1 MNLLNYMLKNIVL
14 KKPYNLFFFLSFL
27 TFNFSFGQIT
37 EIDLQLAQKYF
48 IDQDYEKAHLY
59 YEKIAKEPQYLSKI
73 YKNYKST
80 LLELGRYK
88 EAEKLCKT
96 QIKSFPNKLSL
107 LVDLAVLFEF
117 NQKQDKKEQIFDKA
131 INQIQENSSYQS
143 VSELG
148 VAFERVGE
156 TQKALQAY
164 LKYESVSSRNL
175 LAFHSKIALIYNRQG
190 NTSKMIDTFFEM
202 LLINDRFINSVQN
215 GLVNSIDFES
225 QIKEKEILRKSIIQ
239 QIQKNPKKLVFV
251 ELLAWFYMLNNDYE
265 NAFIQIKSL
274 DKKLNQNGAEILEL
288 GKTALNNESFST
300 ALKSFNYIIEQS
312 SSIENILEAKNLRL
326 LTLKTKLLSGSAIE
340 LAELEELKSSYLL
353 TLNQLNTTKNVYNNI
368 LRKYDLLVDLS
379 EIEAY
384 FLKDIKSAK
393 EHLNKAM
400 SLPSLKARLK
410 ANAKLKLADILVYED
425 NIWEASLMY
434 KQIEKEFK
442 SDAIGHQAKFKNAQV
457 YYFSG
462 EYDWCQAQLDV
473 LKASTSKLIANDALE
488 LSVLITDN
496 YNMDTSETPMK
507 LFSYADMLSIQ
518 QQYDA
523 ASKLYDSILNNFQNH
538 SLNDEIIFRKAK
550 ISLRQHQYH
559 EAVNQLIELVK
570 NYPSSI
576 LLDNSLFLIGCIYQ
590 ENLKDMDSA
599 KEYFKTL
606 LFEHPGSLY
615 ITDARKRYRKLAGNT
630 NGKILKKS

>member
-1 MNLLNYMLKNIVL
+1 MLKNIVL
-14 KKPYNLFFFLSFL
+14 KKLYNLFFFLSFL

-59 YEKIAKEPQYLSKI
+59 YEKIAKEPQYSSKI

-80 LLELGRYK
+80 LLELGRFK

-190 NTSKMIDTFFEM
+190 NTLKMIDTFFEM
-202 LLINDRFINSVQN
+202 LLVNDRFINSVQN

-239 QIQKNPKKLVFV
+239 KIQKNPKKLVFV

-288 GKTALNNESFST
+288 GKTALNNESFNI

-312 SSIENILEAKNLRL
+312 SF
-326 LTLKTKLLSGSAIE
+326 
-340 LAELEELKSSYLL
+340 Y
-353 TLNQLNTTKNVYNNI
+353 
-368 LRKYDLLVDLS
+368 
-379 EIEAY
+379 
-384 FLKDIKSAK
+384 
-393 EHLNKAM
+393 
-400 SLPSLKARLK
+400 
-410 ANAKLKLADILVYED
+410 
-425 NIWEASLMY
+425 
-434 KQIEKEFK
+434 
-442 SDAIGHQAKFKNAQV
+442 
-457 YYFSG
+457 
-462 EYDWCQAQLDV
+462 
-473 LKASTSKLIANDALE
+473 
-488 LSVLITDN
+488 
-496 YNMDTSETPMK
+496 
-507 LFSYADMLSIQ
+507 
-518 QQYDA
+518 
-523 ASKLYDSILNNFQNH
+523 
-538 SLNDEIIFRKAK
+538 
-550 ISLRQHQYH
+550 
-559 EAVNQLIELVK
+559 
-570 NYPSSI
+570 
-576 LLDNSLFLIGCIYQ
+576 
-590 ENLKDMDSA
+590 
-599 KEYFKTL
+599 
-606 LFEHPGSLY
+606 
-615 ITDARKRYRKLAGNT
+615 
-630 NGKILKKS
+630 

>member
-1 MNLLNYMLKNIVL
+1 MLKNIVL

-59 YEKIAKEPQYLSKI
+59 YEKIVKEPQYSSKI

-80 LLELGRYK
+80 LLELGRFK

-202 LLINDRFINSVQN
+202 LLVNDRFINSVQN

-239 QIQKNPKKLVFV
+239 KIQKNPKKLVFV

-288 GKTALNNESFST
+288 GKTALNNESFNT

-353 TLNQLNTTKNVYNNI
+353 TLNQLNTTKNIYNNV

-410 ANAKLKLADILVYED
+410 ASAKLKLADILVYED

-434 KQIEKEFK
+434 KQIEQEFK
-442 SDAIGHQAKFKNAQV
+442 SDAIGHQAKFKNAQGIISQENMTGV
-457 YYFSG
+457 
-462 EYDWCQAQLDV
+462 QAQLDV

-523 ASKLYDSILNNFQNH
+523 AKLYDSILNNFQNH